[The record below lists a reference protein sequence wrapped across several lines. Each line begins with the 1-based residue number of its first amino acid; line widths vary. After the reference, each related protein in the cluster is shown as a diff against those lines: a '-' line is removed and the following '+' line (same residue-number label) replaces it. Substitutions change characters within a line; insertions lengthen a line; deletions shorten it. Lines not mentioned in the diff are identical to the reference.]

1 MNTSDNPNLDFLR
14 ATAVLYV
21 FFGHLTFFRGITY
34 LGPLRILPMGYWG
47 VFIFF
52 VHTSLVLMLS
62 LERQWSGGVQNHL
75 FRSFM
80 IRRCFRIFPL
90 SVFVVSFIA
99 LFHIPQQNLEHG
111 YFVGALQTKWE
122 ILSNLLL
129 IQNLTKSVSI
139 LGPLW
144 SLPYE
149 MQMYLFLPLLFVLLR
164 SSRYLWRFILF
175 EILSV
180 TVAIF
185 SFSHSWIPDFVLYVP
200 CFLPGVLAYLLM
212 GRGRAKLP
220 SFLWPVTIFALT
232 ILFFLK
238 NAWPYP
244 WLACLILGLAIPWF
258 SSLSNP
264 LLVKICQLVA
274 KYSYGIYLTHFF
286 TIWFA
291 FVRLHAIPRT
301 ARWIV
306 FLLSS
311 AGLPILLY
319 HLLEEPLIQVGKRLA
334 DRLSKVS
341 VQKSEESASIQSSS
355 LS

>member
-14 ATAVLYV
+14 ATAVIFV
-21 FFGHLTFFRGITY
+21 FIGHLTFFRGITY
-34 LGPLRILPMGYWG
+34 LGPLKIYPMGYWG

-62 LERQWSGGVQNHL
+62 LERQWSMGVQNNL

-99 LFHIPQQNLEHG
+99 LFHIPQQSIEHG
-111 YFVGALQTKWE
+111 YFVGASQTKWE
-122 ILSNLLL
+122 TLSNLLL
-129 IQNLTKSVSI
+129 IQNLTKSGSV

-164 SSRYLWRFILF
+164 LSKNLWRFILF

-180 TVAIF
+180 AVAIF

-212 GRGRAKLP
+212 RRGRAKLP

-232 ILFFLK
+232 ILFFLRT
-238 NAWPYP
+238 
-244 WLACLILGLAIPWF
+244 LGPF
-258 SSLSNP
+258 PGS
-264 LLVKICQLVA
+264 
-274 KYSYGIYLTHFF
+274 
-286 TIWFA
+286 
-291 FVRLHAIPRT
+291 HA
-301 ARWIV
+301 
-306 FLLSS
+306 
-311 AGLPILLY
+311 
-319 HLLEEPLIQVGKRLA
+319 
-334 DRLSKVS
+334 
-341 VQKSEESASIQSSS
+341 
-355 LS
+355 